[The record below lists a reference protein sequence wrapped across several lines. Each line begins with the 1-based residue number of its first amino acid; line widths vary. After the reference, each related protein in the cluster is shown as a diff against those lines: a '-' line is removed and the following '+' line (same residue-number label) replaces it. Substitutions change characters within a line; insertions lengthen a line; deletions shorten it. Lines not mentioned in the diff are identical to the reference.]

1 MKKVL
6 VHLQFDDL
14 SRGGAES
21 ILFQISYYLALQG
34 AEVHVVFLKPRLRGD
49 WEVYKGKNWH
59 LHYGKGRKFQLL
71 WFLAINF
78 WRLRKLSFDISFTSI
93 VEHTAI
99 FGLLKHTHML
109 KIKTI
114 IGRESTSIFKRFHGI
129 KLLQKR
135 LLYYIGYP
143 FVDILIC
150 QTTCMKEQLLE
161 HLPWLQKKAN
171 VCVIPNPVDFKKI
184 REMEKEATDTFNWRP
199 YIVAAGRMIPEKG
212 FDVLLCAF
220 KMLSNDYPELK
231 LVILGDGKLRSEIVK
246 LAKELVLSDKLVL
259 TGIVKNVYPYF
270 RQAKM
275 CVVSSRIEGFPNVLL
290 QMMSQNE
297 KVVSTLCAGDIDK
310 IKGLYTCPTCD
321 ETALYKAMKD
331 CLMSDT
337 RCNRALFDEELES
350 RTIDKF
356 VTKVLEQAG
365 Q

>member
-1 MKKVL
+1 MRRVL
-6 VHLQFDDL
+6 VFLQCDDL
-14 SRGGAES
+14 SRGGAEA
-21 ILFQISYYLALQG
+21 ILFQISCYLLQQG
-34 AEVHVVFLKPRLRGD
+34 NDVHVVFLKPKLYSD
-49 WEVYKGKNWH
+49 WEIYERENWH
-59 LHYGKGRKFQLL
+59 LYYGKGHKLQLL
-71 WFLAINF
+71 WSLIVNF
-78 WRLRKLSFDISFTSI
+78 WKLRRCRFDVSFTSI
-93 VEHTAI
+93 VDHTAVLGI
-99 FGLLKHTHML
+99 LKRCRIL
-109 KIKTI
+109 KIRTI
-114 IGRESTSIFKRFHGI
+114 VGRESTSIFKRLHGV
-129 KLLQKR
+129 KLFSKR
-135 LLYYIGYP
+135 VMYHLGYP
-143 FVDILIC
+143 LVDILVC
-150 QTTCMKEQLLE
+150 QTMYMKEQLLE
-161 HLPWLQKKAN
+161 HLSWLQKKTN
-171 VCVIPNPVDFKKI
+171 VCVIPNSVDFEKI
-184 REMEKEATDTFNWRP
+184 RKMEKEAIDTLNWQP

-212 FDVLLCAF
+212 FDVLLHAF

-231 LVILGDGKLRSEIVK
+231 LVILGDGKLRSGLVN
-246 LAKELVLSDKLVL
+246 LAEELVLSDKLIL

-356 VTKVLEQAG
+356 VTKVLEQAV